1 MVAEEVIISLSGGA
15 PWGFRLQ
22 GGAEH
27 QKPLQVA
34 KVRKRS
40 KACRAGLQEADEL
53 VSINDQPCV
62 MLSHAQAMNLID
74 SSPGLLHIRVKRVP
88 VGFQSVVL
96 VTRAPSPRIDKEY
109 RAALRA
115 MSPTHPQHAPVREV
129 HRSRSSMTSGLTSP
143 PGSEAYY
150 GETDSDADVAG
161 YERQRRQKRRSPS
174 NSTSAK
180 PSGRA
185 SPEGGETSEMSG
197 YDSAPDARIYHP
209 LLDGRKG
216 NGVEG
221 NSLPGVVRRE
231 VIYQAPGP
239 GMWSSQTSTETSSII
254 SSADDQGPRDGAQ
267 EDDSGFIEQSNVPLV
282 SPERAKEAMMLGSRG
297 QLVPM
302 VGPLSKPID
311 EELSKTYMEKA
322 KQAKLNRGDTVQDKN
337 VKEAKSKCRT
347 IASLLTDAP
356 NPHSKGVLMFKKRRQ
371 RSKKYTL
378 TSFGSVDEDR
388 YLDSQEESEFDED
401 GFSSVPDPTW
411 DSDYMDMLEKR
422 ATAGTGGR
430 GDGAEDAPSP
440 GLSDTT
446 GKGAQLFEQQRKRAV
461 EHAKKIEAANLQVSP
476 QPHAQEQSEMNQMGS
491 IMPPQMQHLQPQ
503 PITSSGLQHMP
514 PASPTKT
521 SAYAAGSNMP
531 SPTVAPKPSIAD
543 ITVLGMTEPSS
554 ETLSSES
561 AGSVLNRTARPFTPG
576 FISIRSSTAPVPFR
590 PPVTKTSQRPAS
602 AAVMAHF
609 PTTAEVSVHVPPP
622 VSQLSTVPPY
632 VHPFQGPPSRPLA
645 PEIPTLAPYQPVF
658 STSAQ
663 TFQAAP
669 PITAVHQAQLVAI
682 PPFSMPTIT
691 MAPQAPI
698 PQTNVTPM
706 SQTVHVASVP
716 PVQAAVPHL
725 PPVQLTAPVAQV
737 AVVSQP
743 EQVPPTPIPGSMGRT
758 GILLDS
764 LRRGGKPKPMFTV
777 PEVKKHS
784 PNPELLSMV
793 QNLDDRFCR
802 QRYGPDA
809 NAGEIVD
816 ENSGDFDKL
825 PPPVA
830 PKPKVIHETTP
841 ILQAEGKGAQLFA
854 KRQSRM
860 GMYVV
865 DTPPETPYQ
874 QEVSL
879 HSSVQSMSPSMN
891 PDLSSQWKYTPNVR
905 APPPIGY
912 NPLLAPTIPTGPQR
926 DSRTEAQ
933 GRAPPQRDGI
943 KALDFMRRQPYQLN
957 AAMFNYG
964 GSVSN
969 LSALPSYQAQRQQQ
983 AGDYGMVGSSL
994 TTPKQIP
1001 VKTGRVYEIKRF
1013 STPTPM
1019 SAPTLTPKVIAP
1031 RSATTL
1037 GDRITLS
1044 GTISP
1049 PPVAPFTYTHAP
1061 LTSAPIRTATA
1072 QAVPPPQPAYL
1083 PRLPTFS
1090 TPTIPNPVPPSV
1102 PTPYTPVSYSSGLQA
1117 AKQFQS
1123 APELSILAS
1132 LPPLK
1137 STTVQ
1142 APKPRFVAT
1151 KGGVQ
1156 PRVWRPGAM

>member
-1 MVAEEVIISLSGGA
+1 MVAEEVTVTLSGGA

-53 VSINDQPCV
+53 ISINDQPCG

-74 SSPGLLHIRVKRVP
+74 SSPGILHIRVKRVP

-109 RAALRA
+109 RAALLA

-129 HRSRSSMTSGLTSP
+129 HRSRSSLTSGLTSP

-174 NSTSAK
+174 NSTPVK
-180 PSGRA
+180 PTGRA

-197 YDSAPDARIYHP
+197 YDSAPDAHIYHP
-209 LLDGRKG
+209 LLEGRKG
-216 NGVEG
+216 NGVG
-221 NSLPGVVRRE
+221 GSGLPGVARRE
-231 VIYQAPGP
+231 VVYQPPGP

-254 SSADDQGPRDGAQ
+254 SSADDQGPRDGVQ
-267 EDDSGFIEQSNVPLV
+267 EDDSGFTEQTNVPLV
-282 SPERAKEAMMLGSRG
+282 SPERAKEALMLSSRS

-302 VGPLSKPID
+302 VGPLNKPVD

-388 YLDSQEESEFDED
+388 CQDSQEEDGVFPGSESEFDED

-411 DSDYMDMLEKR
+411 DSDYIDMLEKR
-422 ATAGTGGR
+422 ATAGTEGR

-440 GLSDTT
+440 GLSDKA

-461 EHAKKIEAANLQVSP
+461 EHAKKIEAVQQQVPP
-476 QPHAQEQSEMNQMGS
+476 QPQAQEQPEMNQSKIMPSQMEHLQSQPLMSSGPLGFQQVSQSPVYTAS
-491 IMPPQMQHLQPQ
+491 IMPSQP
-503 PITSSGLQHMP
+503 L
-514 PASPTKT
+514 
-521 SAYAAGSNMP
+521 
-531 SPTVAPKPSIAD
+531 APKPGIANV
-543 ITVLGMTEPSS
+543 TVLGTPEPPS
-554 ETLSSES
+554 ETPLPDQ
-561 AGSVLNRTARPFTPG
+561 AGCSVLNRTARPFTPG
-576 FISIRSSTAPVPFR
+576 FISIRAATAPVPFR

-602 AAVMAHF
+602 AAVMIPF
-609 PTTAEVSVHVPPP
+609 PTTSEFNVQVLPPM
-622 VSQLSTVPPY
+622 SQLPPL
-632 VHPFQGPPSRPLA
+632 VIPPQGPPSRPLA
-645 PEIPTLAPYQPVF
+645 PEIPSAPYQPVF

-669 PITAVHQAQLVAI
+669 PITAVHQAQLVTVS
-682 PPFSMPTIT
+682 PFSMPTIPT
-691 MAPQAPI
+691 APQGPI
-698 PQTNVTPM
+698 LPLM
-706 SQTVHVASVP
+706 SQTAPSAPMP
-716 PVQAAVPHL
+716 PVQAAVPQM
-725 PPVQLTAPVAQV
+725 PRVQFSAPVV
-737 AVVSQP
+737 PVSVISQQEP
-743 EQVPPTPIPGSMGRT
+743 VPPTPVPGPMGRT
-758 GILLDS
+758 GILSDS
-764 LRRGGKPKPMFTV
+764 MRRGGKPKPMFTV

-793 QNLDDRFCR
+793 QNLDERSTR
-802 QRYGPDA
+802 HRYGQSS
-809 NAGEIVD
+809 D
-816 ENSGDFDKL
+816 EYTDEMVGQNSDDFDRL

-865 DTPPETPYQ
+865 DTPPERPYQ
-874 QEVSL
+874 QEVSF
-879 HSSVQSMSPSMN
+879 HSSGKSISPSM
-891 PDLSSQWKYTPNVR
+891 KYTPNVR

-912 NPLLAPTIPTGPQR
+912 NPLLGPTIPTGPQR
-926 DSRTEAQ
+926 DSRTESQ
-933 GRAPPQRDGI
+933 GRGAPQRDGI

-983 AGDYGMVGSSL
+983 AGDYAMVGSSL
-994 TTPKQIP
+994 TTPKQVP

-1037 GDRITLS
+1037 GDRITFS
-1044 GTISP
+1044 SATSP
-1049 PPVAPFTYTHAP
+1049 PTVAPFMHIQAP
-1061 LTSAPIRTATA
+1061 LPSAPVFRAA
-1072 QAVPPPQPAYL
+1072 SQAEAPPQPTGL
-1083 PRLPTFS
+1083 PRLPTFLA
-1090 TPTIPNPVPPSV
+1090 PAVPNPVPPSV
-1102 PTPYTPVSYSSGLQA
+1102 PTPYTPVSYYSGLQA

-1123 APELSILAS
+1123 APELSFLAS

-1137 STTVQ
+1137 ATTVQ